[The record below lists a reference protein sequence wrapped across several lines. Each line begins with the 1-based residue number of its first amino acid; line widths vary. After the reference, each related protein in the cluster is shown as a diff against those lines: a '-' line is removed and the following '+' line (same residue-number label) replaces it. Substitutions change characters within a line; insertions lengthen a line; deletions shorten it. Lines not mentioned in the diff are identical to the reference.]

1 MISATNLSLDIRRTP
16 QCFQQI
22 SKIPSSAREPDLE
35 QMVDL
40 ELVIIGIARMTDMT
54 AKASVASHG
63 PTCRM
68 VRGRQVPWT
77 SRRVWETCW
86 SG

>member
-1 MISATNLSLDIRRTP
+1 MSFSLDIRRTS
-16 QCFQQI
+16 QCVQQI

-35 QMVDL
+35 QTVDL

-63 PTCRM
+63 PACHM

-86 SG
+86 PR

>member
-1 MISATNLSLDIRRTP
+1 MISAMRFSPEICRTS
-16 QCFQQI
+16 QCFRQI
-22 SKIPSSAREPDLE
+22 SKIRTSVAEPNLE
-35 QMVDL
+35 QTADL
-40 ELVIIGIARMTDMT
+40 ELVIIGIARRTDMT

-63 PTCRM
+63 PTYRM

-86 SG
+86 SR